1 MSEEIEITLLDSLET
16 LLEEER
22 QALLKGDL
30 EALPDLL
37 ERKESLFEDLEAQ
50 HEEIPLEAEA
60 LEPLQHLF
68 VRNQSL
74 LESSQNGLRATTE
87 RMGTLRRVRTSL
99 ETYNNNG
106 QRQAVQLTSGQR
118 VEKRA

>member
-1 MSEEIEITLLDSLET
+1 MSEETEITLLDSLET

-50 HEEIPLEAEA
+50 HEDTPLEAEE

>member
-1 MSEEIEITLLDSLET
+1 MSEETEITLLNSLET

-37 ERKESLFEDLEAQ
+37 ERKELLFEDLEAQ
-50 HEEIPLEAEA
+50 HEEMPLEAEA

>member
-1 MSEEIEITLLDSLET
+1 MSEETEITLLDSLET

-50 HEEIPLEAEA
+50 HEEMPLEAEE